1 MVNLLKIKKT
11 LIKFKMKEIW
21 DLVFKIKKNQIL
33 IKKKLNTTTLQ
44 SMNQMMILTLKKKDH
59 IALGAI

>member
-1 MVNLLKIKKT
+1 
-11 LIKFKMKEIW
+11 MKEIW